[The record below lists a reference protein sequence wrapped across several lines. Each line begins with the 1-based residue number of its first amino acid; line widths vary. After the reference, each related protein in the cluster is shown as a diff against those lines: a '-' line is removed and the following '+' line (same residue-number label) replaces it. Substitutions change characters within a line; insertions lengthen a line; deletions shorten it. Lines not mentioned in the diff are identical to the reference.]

1 MLKVRHT
8 TVDQSFDL
16 FNSYV
21 LCDDATNQKTLQ
33 ITFELKENTN
43 H

>member
-1 MLKVRHT
+1 MSNARHS
-8 TVDQSFDL
+8 TVAQSFDL

-21 LCDDATNQKTLQ
+21 LCDDATNQKALQ
-33 ITFELKENTN
+33 ITFELIEKSN